1 MREISGEC
9 LVRDYFGRVRGYV
22 RLRVSESD
30 CEDIVAEVFLRAIER
45 RGQLRSSD
53 PGPWLLSVARSRVAE
68 YHRRRRVASDF
79 GELSRAGHSADETR
93 RGRTA
98 SDSHGGAARREGT
111 DMLRAAPASRTQTT
125 PLEEVERKE
134 FPSLL
139 RRKMVVLSETE
150 RDVIALK
157 FTEGL
162 GNGEIAA
169 LLGVTANRLGV
180 MLHRA
185 LARLRAA
192 MLEEA
197 ADGFP

>member
-9 LVRDYFGRVRGYV
+9 LVRDYFGRVHGYV

-30 CEDIVAEVFLRAIER
+30 CEDVVAEVFLRALER
-45 RGQLRSSD
+45 RGQLRSPD

-68 YHRRRRVASDF
+68 YHRRRRVAS
-79 GELSRAGHSADETR
+79 GHSAEETR

-98 SDSHGGAARREGT
+98 SASHSEAARREGT
-111 DMLRAAPASRTQTT
+111 DMVKSAPALRTQAT
-125 PLEEVERKE
+125 PLEELERKE
-134 FPSLL
+134 FLSLL

-162 GNGEIAA
+162 ANGEIAA

-185 LARLRAA
+185 LGRLRAA

-197 ADGFP
+197 GDGVP

>member
-1 MREISGEC
+1 MRAISGEC
-9 LVRDYFGRVRGYV
+9 LVRDYFGRVHGYV

-30 CEDIVAEVFLRAIER
+30 CEDVVAEVFLRALER
-45 RGQLRSSD
+45 RGQLRSAD
-53 PGPWLLSVARSRVAE
+53 PGPWLLTVARSRVAE
-68 YHRRRRVASDF
+68 YHRRRRVAS
-79 GELSRAGHSADETR
+79 GRPAEETR

-98 SDSHGGAARREGT
+98 SDSHSEAERREGT
-111 DMLRAAPASRTQTT
+111 DMVRAAPASRTQPT

-134 FPSLL
+134 FLSLL
-139 RRKMVVLSETE
+139 RQKMVVLSETE

-185 LARLRAA
+185 LGRLRAA

-197 ADGFP
+197 GDGVP

>member
-1 MREISGEC
+1 MRAISGEC
-9 LVRDYFGRVRGYV
+9 LVRDYFGRVHGYV

-30 CEDIVAEVFLRAIER
+30 CEDVVAEVFLRALER

-53 PGPWLLSVARSRVAE
+53 PGPWLLRVARSRVAE

-79 GELSRAGHSADETR
+79 GELSRAGRSAEENR
-93 RGRTA
+93 HGRTA
-98 SDSHGGAARREGT
+98 SDSHSEAAPREGT
-111 DMLRAAPASRTQTT
+111 DMVRAAPASLTQST
-125 PLEEVERKE
+125 PLEELERKE
-134 FPSLL
+134 FLSLL

-185 LARLRAA
+185 LGRLRAA

-197 ADGFP
+197 GNGVP

>member
-1 MREISGEC
+1 MVKS
-9 LVRDYFGRVRGYV
+9 
-22 RLRVSESD
+22 
-30 CEDIVAEVFLRAIER
+30 APALRA
-45 RGQLRSSD
+45 QS
-53 PGPWLLSVARSRVAE
+53 
-68 YHRRRRVASDF
+68 
-79 GELSRAGHSADETR
+79 
-93 RGRTA
+93 
-98 SDSHGGAARREGT
+98 
-111 DMLRAAPASRTQTT
+111 T

-134 FPSLL
+134 FLSLL

-185 LARLRAA
+185 LGRLRAA
-192 MLEEA
+192 MQEEA
-197 ADGFP
+197 GDGVP

>member
-1 MREISGEC
+1 VREISGEC
-9 LVRDYFGRVRGYV
+9 LVRDYFGRVHGYV

-30 CEDIVAEVFLRAIER
+30 CEDVVAEVFLRAIER
-45 RGQLRSSD
+45 RGQLRSAD

-68 YHRRRRVASDF
+68 YHRRRRMAS
-79 GELSRAGHSADETR
+79 GRSAEDTR

-98 SDSHGGAARREGT
+98 LDSHGEGARREGT
-111 DMLRAAPASRTQTT
+111 DMAKAAPTSLTQTT
-125 PLEEVERKE
+125 PLEELEKKE
-134 FPSLL
+134 FLSLL
-139 RRKMVVLSETE
+139 RRKMVVLSEAE

-180 MLHRA
+180 MLHSA
-185 LARLRAA
+185 LGRFRAA

-197 ADGFP
+197 GDGVP

>member
-1 MREISGEC
+1 VRAISGEC
-9 LVRDYFGRVRGYV
+9 LVRDYFGRVHGYV

-30 CEDIVAEVFLRAIER
+30 CEDVVAEVFLRAIER

-68 YHRRRRVASDF
+68 YHRRRRVAS
-79 GELSRAGHSADETR
+79 GRSAEETR

-98 SDSHGGAARREGT
+98 SDSHSEAARPEGT
-111 DMLRAAPASRTQTT
+111 DMVRAAPASLRQST
-125 PLEEVERKE
+125 PLDEVERKE
-134 FPSLL
+134 FLSIL

-169 LLGVTANRLGV
+169 LLGVTANRLGG
-180 MLHRA
+180 MLYRA
-185 LARLRAA
+185 LGRLRAA